1 MNNVCHSFMNS
12 ISIFKKLFD
21 SKAKTSIC
29 DCCGTEQ
36 KCVNIK
42 DLVSFI
48 KGDLEK
54 EYSDFNEI
62 GTEEWEIRGDEI
74 ISSEDL
80 LNEKYQGFECID
92 EKLKKLIYDELACK
106 SWIIDLS
113 KKN

>member
-1 MNNVCHSFMNS
+1 MNNVCHGCMNS
-12 ISIFKKLFD
+12 ISIFKKLFN
-21 SKAKTSIC
+21 SKAKISIC

-54 EYSDFNEI
+54 AYSDSNEI

-80 LNEKYQGFECID
+80 LNEKYQGFD